1 MRALLALVVVLGV
14 GCSGGGD
21 EQTIRGCPR
30 PNWSGPWTAC
40 SEARWVGRV
49 VEAGGYSVG
58 DGRGTGAALIAGG
71 RGRGFYVWAART
83 GADDRPP
90 ADDGVRT
97 SWSAQGYTFWVE
109 AGPGVGEDKPT
120 VDELDP
126 VVAASRRLRPPPAG
140 G

>member
-1 MRALLALVVVLGV
+1 MRTLLALVVVLGV
-14 GCSGGGD
+14 GCSGGGE

-30 PNWSGPWTAC
+30 SDWSGPWTAC

-58 DGRGTGAALIAGG
+58 DGRGTGSALIAQG
-71 RGRGFYVWAART
+71 RGRGFYVWAAGT

-97 SWSAQGYTFWVE
+97 SWSAQGFTFWVE
-109 AGPGVGEDKPT
+109 AGPGAADVKPT
-120 VDELDP
+120 VEELDS
-126 VVAASRRLRPPPAG
+126 VVAASRRLRPPPADE
-140 G
+140 